1 MWTCVWE
8 EHSRQR
14 EQPVQRP
21 LHSPPSPSHFLPQHR
36 LRPFGGGGVGGGHVG
51 KVVPSGICPPAGLVI
66 FHFTWIQAYQ
76 ALSSYSLVPLKVW
89 RGAGRGKELPFTR
102 SRLSPSL
109 GSPLPQPDTY
119 WTVRLRN
126 SSTSPTSPNQALAY
140 LIPPDPG
147 NFTFK
152 SLWSPSFDS
161 GLQPQTRSQL
171 SPLSTHFKLIVFNF
185 KSDRAS
191 LERAFSVWPHS
202 VNVLSSLSFRP

>member
-1 MWTCVWE
+1 MCGKSIPGRGNSQCRDLSTP
-8 EHSRQR
+8 H
-14 EQPVQRP
+14 
-21 LHSPPSPSHFLPQHR
+21 LPPPTSFPSTDSGHLE
-36 LRPFGGGGVGGGHVG
+36 GEGWGGHVG

-161 GLQPQTRSQL
+161 SLQPQTRSQL